1 MPTVT
6 PIEISVNPRYEL
18 NVTNLTGYLIE
29 DLLTPKEFD
38 SLLSCWEQAHVHGI
52 DWDKTIYYFK
62 GKAHATANQR
72 NFYDDYD
79 RKLFDLPENQEW
91 YYQTK
96 DTIYDWSREILG
108 RNIHPRFF
116 QVLEKIKTLPPFN
129 DEPNKWIPIRGLIN
143 VLAYEK
149 TLDYHIDGEPA
160 IYNTSVN
167 EINQYSIT
175 IYLNSVSDGGEF
187 WIDGDPGFVY
197 RPVPNSAF
205 VFNGGVALHG
215 VSMNLDK
222 DRTTRKAV
230 TFRLIHTD
238 SLLLPGDP
246 DKFLMKTKSLDE
258 IKNK

>member
-38 SLLSCWEQAHVHGI
+38 SLLNCWEQAHVHGV

-72 NFYDDYD
+72 NFYDTYD
-79 RKLFDLPENQEW
+79 RKLFDLPEKQEW

-96 DTIYDWSREILG
+96 DTIYDWARETLG
-108 RNIHPRFF
+108 RTIHPRFF
-116 QVLEKIKTLPPFN
+116 QVLEKIKMLPPFN
-129 DEPNKWIPIRGLIN
+129 DEPDKWIPIRCIIN

-149 TLDYHIDGEPA
+149 ILEYHIDSEPA
-160 IYNTSVN
+160 IYNAPIS
-167 EINQYSIT
+167 EIDQYSIT

-222 DRTTRKAV
+222 DHTTRKAI
-230 TFRLIHTD
+230 TFRMVNVD

-246 DKFLMKTKSLDE
+246 EKFLLRTKSLDE
-258 IKNK
+258 INK